1 MKLNG
6 LKRKMRYAPKIAL
19 ALVSLILGIA
29 LCELALSLLHPQLF
43 RRPPVWCYD
52 PELGWSHVPDRVGRL
67 VTPEFD
73 VEMRINSIG
82 LRDREFADA
91 KAAGVRRVALFGDSF
106 VEGWGVPI
114 EAAVSR
120 RLEACLRRENAAV
133 EVANFGVAGYGTD
146 QALLFFEQQGPRFG
160 ADEVVLFFYG
170 NDLWN
175 NASRR
180 GIGAERGFK
189 PYFRVRG
196 NGRLVLAG
204 VPVKESSFW
213 QQPADSWP
221 LAARLERYFSQH
233 WHLYRLLQ
241 KAWQPEVPRGQQ
253 QDFYAGLYG
262 ADARFAPAWALTGR
276 LLAAF
281 KRSVEQRGARLTV
294 VYVPSIVQVEE
305 DNWRAKRDLYG
316 LIGEFDLRKPNAQ
329 LAGFAEQHGFAL
341 LDLLDEF
348 REKAQHQTLYWRDSH
363 WNAAGHALAAERLCA
378 HLRSP

>member
-19 ALVSLILGIA
+19 ALASLTLGIA
-29 LCELALSLLHPQLF
+29 LGELALSLLHPQLF
-43 RRPPVWCYD
+43 RRPPVWRYD

-73 VEMRINSIG
+73 VEMRINSMG
-82 LRDREFADA
+82 LRDREFAST

-180 GIGAERGFK
+180 GIGTERGFK

-204 VPVKESSFW
+204 VPVKQSSFW

-241 KAWQPEVPRGQQ
+241 KAWQPAVPRGQQ

-262 ADARFAPAWALTGR
+262 ADVRFAPAWALTGR

-281 KRSVEQRGARLTV
+281 KHSVEQRGARLTV